1 MAELVF
7 IGVPYWLGKKDD
19 YSGSV
24 DIVKNAGV
32 ASQFDAAW
40 VDIAPDFDAYNHPV
54 NAVNSAVAEAIKT
67 AVANNRVP
75 LIIADDCTVC
85 LGNMKGLEDSD
96 PDVLWYDAH
105 GDFNTEET
113 SPSGFLGG
121 MPLAA
126 MVGMGNQNLVTGI
139 DFTPI
144 ASSKVYLTDGRDLD
158 EAEAQ
163 LVADSDVTH
172 WENVSQIQSHAWDK
186 RPLYVHFD
194 GDVLRLEDHPAV
206 SYPADGGV
214 SVDNVLSSVQYALT
228 HANVK
233 AVHFTC
239 WNARLEGAPQSQ
251 ETILHCIRTV
261 AQGLRG

>member
-24 DIVKNAGV
+24 DLVKEAGV

-40 VDIAPDFDAYNHPV
+40 VDIAPDFDMYDHPV
-54 NAVNSAVAEAIKT
+54 NAVNAAVAEAVKT
-67 AVANNRVP
+67 ACDNNRVP

-105 GDFNTEET
+105 GDFNTEAT

-126 MVGMGNQNLVTGI
+126 MVGMGNQNLLSGI
-139 DFTPI
+139 DFAPI
-144 ASSKVYLTDGRDLD
+144 AASKVYLTDGRDLD
-158 EAEAQ
+158 DEEAD
-163 LVADSDVTH
+163 LVANSDVTH
-172 WENVSQIQSHAWDK
+172 WEDVTQVQAHPWQN
-186 RPLYVHFD
+186 RPLYIHFD
-194 GDVLRLEDHPAV
+194 GDILRLEDHPAV
-206 SYPADGGV
+206 GYPAEGGA
-214 SVDNVLSSVQYALT
+214 SIDTVLSSVHHALT
-228 HANVK
+228 HADVG
-233 AVHFTC
+233 AVHITC
-239 WNARLEGAPQSQ
+239 WNATLEGADQSQ
-251 ETILHCIRTV
+251 ETILRCIRTI